1 MSFASL
7 TLFFMVIAGIAYLF
21 EVAFN
26 IWVPTIVY
34 SLLNTVVQK
43 YKDFNSKTNEKTIA
57 TAESDT
63 GN

>member
-1 MSFASL
+1 
-7 TLFFMVIAGIAYLF
+7 MVIAGIAYLF